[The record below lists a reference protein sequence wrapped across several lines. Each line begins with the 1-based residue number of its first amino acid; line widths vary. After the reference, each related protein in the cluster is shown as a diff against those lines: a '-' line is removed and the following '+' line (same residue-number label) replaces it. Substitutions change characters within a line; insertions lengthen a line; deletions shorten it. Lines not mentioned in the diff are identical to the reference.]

1 VRRVWR
7 ETEEAR
13 SFVLEVPGDL
23 KEKFAYR
30 PGQFCSFRVHI
41 GEVEHFRCYSMSSA
55 PEPDGD
61 LTFTVK
67 RVPGGTVSNWLVD
80 HVSEGDFLEVN
91 PPSGNFCAREGGRPI
106 VAFCGGS
113 GITPVM
119 SITQSL
125 LATSARSVRLLY
137 ANRDVAS
144 VIFRAQL
151 EDLSS
156 QCPERIHV
164 HHHLDVESGFVDAAA
179 VAAFVDGCT
188 NVDFYICGPG
198 PFNDLVEAALV
209 GLGVR
214 SEAIAV
220 ERFETAADPPAV
232 HAGTDPAYA
241 PDSIV
246 LILRG
251 KKHELA
257 YHAGDTVLE
266 TARRAD
272 LVTPSSCQAGNCATC
287 MAFVQEGAV
296 TMRVNDA
303 LTADEVDE
311 GWVLTCQAVPAS
323 PSLTV
328 EFESL

>member
-30 PGQFCSFRVHI
+30 PGQFSSFRVHI

-188 NVDFYICGPG
+188 DADFYICGPG

-232 HAGTDPAYA
+232 HAGN
-241 PDSIV
+241 
-246 LILRG
+246 
-251 KKHELA
+251 
-257 YHAGDTVLE
+257 TVLE